1 VPLRERSV
9 SPPRQRLAS
18 PGRPPAGLP
27 FEFDAQQQQQQLR
40 RELSRRSTSGDLR
53 FG

>member
-1 VPLRERSV
+1 MPLRERSV

-18 PGRPPAGLP
+18 PGRTPAGLP
-27 FEFDAQQQQQQLR
+27 FEFDPQQQQQLR